1 MEHLYPCGVG
11 SLHVRRRITPEQR
24 EDGDALLQTHGHVV
38 LDLEVQEQIHT
49 ERLIGQRP
57 DPVYFLAE
65 ARRRTEL
72 RLQDTEAARVAHRG
86 DRLRASQIRSHRCRD
101 DGIFDPQ
108 HVAERSFHRRMRCG
122 AGKFVS
128 NFLLIAI
135 TLSPVKPSPAARSAI
150 ALKYWSC
157 PPGRLQSSMHAVVSP
172 TFLKRCTTFRGM
184 NTMVPAPAVV
194 VRPSTVSS

>member
-1 MEHLYPCGVG
+1 M
-11 SLHVRRRITPEQR
+11 
-24 EDGDALLQTHGHVV
+24 D
-38 LDLEVQEQIHT
+38 
-49 ERLIGQRP
+49 
-57 DPVYFLAE
+57 FLAE
-65 ARRRTEL
+65 VPWRIEL
-72 RLQDTEAARVAHRG
+72 RLQDTEIVCVAHGG
-86 DRLRASQIRSHRCRD
+86 DHLRASQIRSHRRGD
-101 DGIFDPQ
+101 DGIFDSKR
-108 HVAERSFHRRMRCG
+108 VAERGFHRRIRRIRGDEVDIDGRHGHRLDSIELRCG

-135 TLSPVKPSPAARSAI
+135 TFSPVKPSPAARSAI